1 MFDTVEFRLTKSEY
15 NGVGF
20 LSEIPCYITDVSL
33 HNYIYGDV
41 VAGSLGN
48 LNVSCSEYQIKI
60 SGGSLCKWYL
70 GDNLQT
76 MGRKD
81 TERAV
86 EKLSDLLH
94 LPMDRAQVTRMDVG
108 QNFMMRCRQIG
119 RAKHPVL

>member
-60 SGGSLCKWYL
+60 SGGS
-70 GDNLQT
+70 
-76 MGRKD
+76 
-81 TERAV
+81 
-86 EKLSDLLH
+86 
-94 LPMDRAQVTRMDVG
+94 
-108 QNFMMRCRQIG
+108 
-119 RAKHPVL
+119 